1 MKSLVL
7 AFVFCLATHTAA
19 EARPEKVDWTQYLE
33 TDADRAKSLKRT
45 EKPEKAAPAEK
56 KITKAKSKAKA
67 KKRTAARGK
76 KRRR

>member
-1 MKSLVL
+1 MKFLVL

-19 EARPEKVDWTQYLE
+19 EARPETVDWSQYLE
-33 TDADRAKSLKRT
+33 TDADRAKQVKRT
-45 EKPEKAAPAEK
+45 EKVEKAAPAEK
-56 KITKAKSKAKA
+56 KIGKAKSKAKA